1 MSLVISLIMAF
12 ISFIQMKRRRSERYP
27 LDCTTLPSSSEW
39 YWGRTVG
46 PACNVKKK
54 RQLHRVQKVED
65 VMWVDERLHLL
76 TCIHIKRLVWVW
88 IGSHLLG
95 GQSRADKKF
104 STTFWSL
111 PVLKKWQKIKSIDAS
126 EIGLGYESKYSLQHW
141 FYIST
146 FHDSPT
152 SQIDIIW
159 HFLKIAKGRQGEKV
173 EYWLWLITWERRGRR
188 GIVGWAP
195 SCLWQSPVN

>member
-1 MSLVISLIMAF
+1 MKGTLLIVPLSLHLLNDIEVEQWVPPVMLR
-12 ISFIQMKRRRSERYP
+12 KR
-27 LDCTTLPSSSEW
+27 DSSTGFRKLRILCELM
-39 YWGRTVG
+39 
-46 PACNVKKK
+46 NV
-54 RQLHRVQKVED
+54 
-65 VMWVDERLHLL
+65 LHLL

-173 EYWLWLITWERRGRR
+173 EYWLWLITWERQGRR